1 MKELSQITHGF
12 ASLCASNKPAAL
24 ATVIAV
30 EGSSYRRPGAKMLI
44 AEDGRTW
51 GGVSGGC
58 LERDVARRGRGVIET
73 GRSVRCRYDT
83 TDDEELAGGVAT
95 GCGGSVELF
104 IQRVSTDS
112 PGPLLAMQQVIETR
126 QPILIATRLVTDGPS
141 HDLTKVIDGY
151 LHLPSFPS
159 PGTPGEGKGGGLEPS
174 RDETSSAPSPARPRH
189 TGGGRKQPHS
199 IDADREL
206 AGLPGGS
213 LIPSHGTPGEGQGG
227 GCWPAIINSQ
237 GCELFIERIVAPQ
250 GLVIFGA
257 GPDAAPLAEM
267 AKLLGWHVTVV
278 GTRPATDM
286 PSRFPTADLL
296 HVTSSDNP
304 LENVS
309 IAPDS
314 AVVLMTHNF
323 ARDIAILNKLPLGLP
338 YLGVLGPRRRTDEVL
353 AELSIDRT
361 AERIF
366 APIGLDLAA
375 ETPEQIALSI
385 LAEIQAVTHGGA
397 CKPLRDRPGPIHRDT
412 SPSPADDGK
421 GQWSSACPI

>member
-1 MKELSQITHGF
+1 MKELSQIAQGF
-12 ASLCASNKPAAL
+12 ALLCASNKPAAL

-30 EGSSYRRPGAKMLI
+30 AGSSYRRPGAKMLI

-73 GRSVRCRYDT
+73 GRPVRCRYDT

-104 IQRVSTDS
+104 IQRVSIDS

-126 QPILIATRLVTDGPS
+126 QPIIVATRLITDGS
-141 HDLTKVIDGY
+141 SNDLTKVIDEDFT
-151 LHLPSFPS
+151 SFPS
-159 PGTPGEGKGGGLEPS
+159 PGTPGEGQGGGLNSTP
-174 RDETSSAPSPARPRH
+174 AP
-189 TGGGRKQPHS
+189 GN
-199 IDADREL
+199 
-206 AGLPGGS
+206 
-213 LIPSHGTPGEGQGG
+213 PGEGRGG
-227 GCWPAIINSQ
+227 GSWPAVINSH
-237 GCELFIERIVAPQ
+237 GCELFVERIVAPQ
-250 GLVIFGA
+250 GIVIFGA

-286 PSRFPTADLL
+286 AGRFPTADLL
-296 HVTSSDNP
+296 HVTSSTDP
-304 LENVS
+304 LEGVA
-309 IAPDS
+309 IASDA

-323 ARDIAILNKLPLGLP
+323 ARDISILNKLPLGLP

-412 SPSPADDGK
+412 SPSPAGDGK

>member
-1 MKELSQITHGF
+1 VKELSQITQGF
-12 ASLCASNKPAAL
+12 ASLCASGKPAAL

-73 GRSVRCRYDT
+73 GRSVRCKYDT
-83 TDDEELAGGVAT
+83 TDDEELAGGAAT

-104 IQRVSTDS
+104 IQRVSVDC

-126 QPILIATRLVTDGPS
+126 QPIVVVTRLITDATS
-141 HDLTKVIDGY
+141 HDLTKVIDRD
-151 LHLPSFPS
+151 LPPFPS
-159 PGTPGEGKGGGLEPS
+159 PGTPGEGQGGGL
-174 RDETSSAPSPARPRH
+174 
-189 TGGGRKQPHS
+189 
-199 IDADREL
+199 L
-206 AGLPGGS
+206 
-213 LIPSHGTPGEGQGG
+213 
-227 GCWPAIINSQ
+227 PAIINSQ
-237 GCELFIERIVAPQ
+237 GREVFIERIVAPQ
-250 GLVIFGA
+250 GIVIFGA

-267 AKLLGWHVTVV
+267 SKLLGWHVTVV

-286 PSRFPTADLL
+286 PSRFPSADVLQ
-296 HVTSSDNP
+296 VTSSENP
-304 LENVS
+304 LEGVA

-323 ARDIAILNKLPLGLP
+323 ARDIQILNKLPLGLP

-361 AERIF
+361 SERIF

-412 SPSPADDGK
+412 SPSPAGDGK

>member
-1 MKELSQITHGF
+1 MKELSQITQGF
-12 ASLCASNKPAAL
+12 ASLCASGKPAAL

-30 EGSSYRRPGAKMLI
+30 AGSSYRRPGAKMLI

-83 TDDEELAGGVAT
+83 TDDEELAGGAAT

-104 IQRVSTDS
+104 IQRVSIDS

-126 QPILIATRLVTDGPS
+126 QPILIATRLVTDGNPN
-141 HDLTKVIDGY
+141 DLTKVIDSN
-151 LHLPSFPS
+151 LPPFPS
-159 PGTPGEGKGGGLEPS
+159 PGTPGEG
-174 RDETSSAPSPARPRH
+174 
-189 TGGGRKQPHS
+189 
-199 IDADREL
+199 
-206 AGLPGGS
+206 
-213 LIPSHGTPGEGQGG
+213 QGG
-227 GCWPAIINSQ
+227 GPFDKLRTGSWPAIINSQ

-250 GLVIFGA
+250 GLIIFGA

-286 PSRFPTADLL
+286 PGRFPTADVL

-304 LENVS
+304 LEGVS
-309 IAPDS
+309 IAPDA

-323 ARDIAILNKLPLGLP
+323 ARDIAILDKLPLGLP

-412 SPSPADDGK
+412 SPSPAGDGK

>member
-1 MKELSQITHGF
+1 MKELTQIRQGF
-12 ASLCASNKPAAL
+12 ASLCASGKPAAL

-73 GRSVRCRYDT
+73 GRAVRCRYDT

-104 IQRVSTDS
+104 IQRVSIDS

-126 QPILIATRLVTDGPS
+126 QPILVATRLITDAS
-141 HDLTKVIDGY
+141 SNDLTKVIDRDD
-151 LHLPSFPS
+151 LPSP
-159 PGTPGEGKGGGLEPS
+159 
-174 RDETSSAPSPARPRH
+174 
-189 TGGGRKQPHS
+189 
-199 IDADREL
+199 
-206 AGLPGGS
+206 
-213 LIPSHGTPGEGQGG
+213 GTPGEGQGG
-227 GCWPAIINSQ
+227 GPFDKLRTGPSTSSGQVLQSTPAPGNPGEGWGGGPFDKLRTGPWPAIINSQ
-237 GCELFIERIVAPQ
+237 GCELFVERIVAPQ

-267 AKLLGWHVTVV
+267 AKLLGWHVTVI

-286 PSRFPTADLL
+286 PSRFPSADVL
-296 HVTSSDNP
+296 HVTSSDDP
-304 LENVS
+304 LEGVA

-323 ARDIAILNKLPLGLP
+323 ARDISILSKLPLGLP

-412 SPSPADDGK
+412 SPSTTGDGK